1 MVARGTF
8 VLLEMEC
15 KLLARMVLGIPVTA
29 DLQSNGAKINRSCY
43 FLLELFSINSLKNIQ
58 TIR

>member
-29 DLQSNGAKINRSCY
+29 DL
-43 FLLELFSINSLKNIQ
+43 
-58 TIR
+58 